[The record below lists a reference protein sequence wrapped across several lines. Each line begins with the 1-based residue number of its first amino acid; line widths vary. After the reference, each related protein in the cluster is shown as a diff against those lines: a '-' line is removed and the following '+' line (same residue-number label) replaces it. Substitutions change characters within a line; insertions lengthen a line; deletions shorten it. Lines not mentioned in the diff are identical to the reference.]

1 MGTCAAGR
9 SPQHQGSGKDMAKPS
24 LLVAGVDVGGTN
36 IEVGLVDDHHQVH
49 ARQKAP
55 TPTEGPDAV
64 MSTIAE
70 LVDAAGGDPI
80 AVGVG
85 IPGVVHEGRVLTVPN
100 LENWH
105 EQVDIAAD
113 LGERLGVPV
122 ALGNDAN
129 VGLLGE
135 WLDGAAR
142 GARNVLGLWLGTGVG
157 GALILDGRPFA
168 GARGAAGEIG
178 HVVVQAGGAL
188 CSCGRRGCAEA
199 YAGRRSMRGAASAMV
214 DAGRKTSL
222 FDIRDDEG
230 KSNLTSKVWA
240 KALDE
245 EDQLATELFNT
256 ALETVGV
263 AVGSAVN
270 LLDVDLVVVGG
281 GLAEK
286 LGQDLADRIA
296 ECAAPWMLQAAP
308 DLRFLVSELADD
320 AGVVG
325 AASLGRAIAMS
336 G

>member
-1 MGTCAAGR
+1 MSESA
-9 SPQHQGSGKDMAKPS
+9 

-36 IEVGLVDDHHQVH
+36 IEVGLVDEHHKVQ

-55 TPTEGPDAV
+55 TPTLGPVAV
-64 MSTIAE
+64 LDTIAE
-70 LVDAAGGDPI
+70 LVAAIDGDPI

-100 LENWH
+100 LANWH
-105 EQVDIAAD
+105 EQIDIVKS
-113 LGERLGVPV
+113 LGDRLGVPV

-135 WLDGAAR
+135 WLDGAAH

-157 GALILDGRPFA
+157 GGLILDGRPYT

-188 CSCGRRGCAEA
+188 CTCGRRGCAEA
-199 YAGRRSMRGAASAMV
+199 YAGRRSMRGVASAMV
-214 DAGRKTSL
+214 EAGWQTSL
-222 FDIRDDEG
+222 FDIRDEEG
-230 KSNLTSKVWA
+230 KSSLTSKVWA
-240 KALDE
+240 KAL
-245 EDQLATELFNT
+245 EDGDPLATKLFDT
-256 ALETVGV
+256 AIETIGV

-270 LLDVDLVVVGG
+270 LLDIDTIVVGG

-286 LGQDLADRIA
+286 LGQHLADRIA
-296 ECAAPWMLQAAP
+296 SSAGPWMLQPSP
-308 DLRFLVSELADD
+308 DLHFVISTLGDD

-325 AASLGRAIAMS
+325 AASLGRAAIMS
-336 G
+336 P